1 MKKMIVVICFVVAMV
16 VTAVVVYNTEKGEQ
30 SSEQAMTEKGTLVDV
45 KLIAPTDSNA
55 QILPKVIDLYATW
68 CGPCKM
74 IAPIIEELKVEYAG
88 VVKFEKV
95 DIDEN
100 RAIAE
105 QYEVEAIPTL
115 IFMKPDGT
123 YEKKVGFM
131 DREAIKSEIA
141 KMIK

>member
-1 MKKMIVVICFVVAMV
+1 MKTQIKLMLAVIA
-16 VTAVVVYNTEKGEQ
+16 AVVFVACSGNAKK
-30 SSEQAMTEKGTLVDV
+30 EQAAEEVAVVEDV
-45 KLIAPTDSNA
+45 QVSDTVAVGAK
-55 QILPKVIDLYATW
+55 PKVIDLYATW

-74 IAPIIEELKVEYAG
+74 IAPILEELEKEYAG
-88 VVKFEKV
+88 KVVFEKV

-105 QYEVEAIPTL
+105 QYQVEAIPTL

-131 DREAIKSEIA
+131 EKDAIKAEIA
-141 KMIK
+141 KLLE

>member
-1 MKKMIVVICFVVAMV
+1 MKTKIKLMLAVIA
-16 VTAVVVYNTEKGEQ
+16 AVVFVACSGNAKK
-30 SSEQAMTEKGTLVDV
+30 EQAAEEVAVVEDV
-45 KLIAPTDSNA
+45 QVSDTVAVGAK
-55 QILPKVIDLYATW
+55 PKVIDLYATW

-74 IAPIIEELKVEYAG
+74 IAPILEELEKEYAG
-88 VVKFEKV
+88 KVVFEKV

-105 QYEVEAIPTL
+105 QYQVEAIPTL

-131 DREAIKSEIA
+131 EKDAIKAEIA
-141 KMIK
+141 KLLK

>member
-1 MKKMIVVICFVVAMV
+1 MKTKIKLMLAVIA
-16 VTAVVVYNTEKGEQ
+16 AVVFVACSGNAKK
-30 SSEQAMTEKGTLVDV
+30 EQAAEEVAVVEDV
-45 KLIAPTDSNA
+45 QVSDTVAVGAK
-55 QILPKVIDLYATW
+55 PKVIDLYATW

-74 IAPIIEELKVEYAG
+74 IAPILEELEKEYAG
-88 VVKFEKV
+88 KVVFEKV

-105 QYEVEAIPTL
+105 QYQVEAIPTL

-131 DREAIKSEIA
+131 EKDAIKAEIA
-141 KMIK
+141 KLLE

>member
-1 MKKMIVVICFVVAMV
+1 MKTNIKLMLAVIA
-16 VTAVVVYNTEKGEQ
+16 AVVFVACSGNAKK
-30 SSEQAMTEKGTLVDV
+30 EQAAEEVAVVEDV
-45 KLIAPTDSNA
+45 QVSDTVAVSAK
-55 QILPKVIDLYATW
+55 PKVIDLYATW

-74 IAPIIEELKVEYAG
+74 IAPILEELEKEYAG
-88 VVKFEKV
+88 KVVFEKV

-105 QYEVEAIPTL
+105 QYQVEAIPTL

-131 DREAIKSEIA
+131 EKDAIKAEIA
-141 KMIK
+141 KLLE

>member
-1 MKKMIVVICFVVAMV
+1 MKTKIKLMLAVIA
-16 VTAVVVYNTEKGEQ
+16 AVVFVACSGNAKK
-30 SSEQAMTEKGTLVDV
+30 EQAAEEVAVVEDV
-45 KLIAPTDSNA
+45 QVSDTVAVGAK
-55 QILPKVIDLYATW
+55 PKVIDLYATW

-74 IAPIIEELKVEYAG
+74 IAPILEELEKEYAG
-88 VVKFEKV
+88 KVVFEKV

-105 QYEVEAIPTL
+105 QYQVEAIPTL

-131 DREAIKSEIA
+131 EKDAIKAEIA
-141 KMIK
+141 KFLE

>member
-1 MKKMIVVICFVVAMV
+1 M
-16 VTAVVVYNTEKGEQ
+16 AVVE
-30 SSEQAMTEKGTLVDV
+30 DV
-45 KLIAPTDSNA
+45 QVSDTVAVGAK
-55 QILPKVIDLYATW
+55 PKVIDLYATW

-74 IAPIIEELKVEYAG
+74 IAPILEELEKEYAG
-88 VVKFEKV
+88 KVVFEKV

-105 QYEVEAIPTL
+105 QYQVEAIPTL

-131 DREAIKSEIA
+131 EKDAIKAEIA
-141 KMIK
+141 KLLE